1 MEELLKDEPIK
12 ESGEKKEEVNTETK
26 PAESSS
32 NQKEK
37 KEDKPTTTKKKSTR
51 KKTTTKKSTTSKS
64 TTKSKPKKEM
74 VDDGPTQHDITEKE
88 VKAAP
93 KKELLNIKEAAD
105 FIGVDFKTMRNM
117 VSTGNVPL
125 NWSQS
130 MGYVIRVTDLIKIKK
145 QMNSK
150 K

>member
-12 ESGEKKEEVNTETK
+12 ESGEKKEEINSETK
-26 PAESSS
+26 SAESSS
-32 NQKEK
+32 NQKEEK
-37 KEDKPTTTKKKSTR
+37 KEDKPTTTKKKSIR
-51 KKTTTKKSTTSKS
+51 KKSSAKKSTA
-64 TTKSKPKKEM
+64 KSKPKKEM
-74 VDDGPTQHDITEKE
+74 VDDGPTQHDIAEKE
-88 VKAAP
+88 VKATP

-145 QMNSK
+145 QINTK